1 MLKAKFV
8 NVRRVLVALT
18 VLFCGLMLAGT
29 ASFAA
34 PAMGASNNNNN
45 YVIGAGDNLQIF
57 VWQNKD
63 LSTAVPVRPDGQI
76 SIPLVEDMQAAGKT
90 PTELARDIETRL
102 KKFVNDPVV
111 TVMVS
116 SFVGAYSQQIRV
128 VGEAAQPQALP
139 YRQNMSVL
147 DAMIAVGG
155 LTPYAAGNRAK
166 LVRTVNG
173 QQTTRSL
180 NLSDLLK
187 DGDMSANMPLQPGD
201 IIIIPESYF

>member
-1 MLKAKFV
+1 MSKSRISAIWLIRAVF
-8 NVRRVLVALT
+8 ALG
-18 VLFCGLMLAGT
+18 VVVCGLALAGT
-29 ASFAA
+29 ASVAQ
-34 PAMGASNNNNN
+34 PGTPNG

-90 PTELARDIETRL
+90 PTELARDIESRL

-116 SFVGAYSQQIRV
+116 GFVGAYSQQIRV

-173 QQTTRSL
+173 RQTTRDL
-180 NLSDLLK
+180 ALSDLLK
-187 DGDMSANMPLQPGD
+187 DGDMSANTPLQPGD

>member
-8 NVRRVLVALT
+8 NVRRALVALA
-18 VLFCGLMLAGT
+18 VFLCGLTLAG
-29 ASFAA
+29 AAGFAA
-34 PAMGASNNNNN
+34 PATGAPNNN

-128 VGEAAQPQALP
+128 VGEAAQPQALS

-166 LVRTVNG
+166 LVRTING
-173 QQTTRSL
+173 RQTTRDL

>member
-8 NVRRVLVALT
+8 NARRVLVALT
-18 VLFCGLMLAGT
+18 VLLCGLTLADT

-34 PAMGASNNNNN
+34 PAMAAPNNNN

-90 PTELARDIETRL
+90 PTELARDIEVRL

-166 LVRTVNG
+166 LVRTING

-187 DGDMSANMPLQPGD
+187 DGDMSANTPLQPGD